1 MRFVT
6 RTLLIVGTLLSG
18 SLVASGETL
27 PQSAPQQP
35 ISTVSYRVAS
45 RQMIAAAP
53 RARRVYYR
61 KAYRGRAYRQVVRYT

>member
-18 SLVASGETL
+18 SLLASGEIL

-35 ISTVSYRVAS
+35 VSAVSYRVAS
-45 RQMIAAAP
+45 QQMVAAAP